1 MNLLTA
7 SAISDIN
14 DTTPIILF
22 FLNHTLLNY
31 LYITEYRVNVKY
43 MLQPLAKYN
52 QFFVRSLYK
61 SYHCHFL
68 GYLSL
73 ESKEGR

>member
-1 MNLLTA
+1 MNLLAA
-7 SAISDIN
+7 SAISDLN
-14 DTTPIILF
+14 DTT
-22 FLNHTLLNY
+22 HTLLNY
-31 LYITEYRVNVKY
+31 LYITEYRVNVKN